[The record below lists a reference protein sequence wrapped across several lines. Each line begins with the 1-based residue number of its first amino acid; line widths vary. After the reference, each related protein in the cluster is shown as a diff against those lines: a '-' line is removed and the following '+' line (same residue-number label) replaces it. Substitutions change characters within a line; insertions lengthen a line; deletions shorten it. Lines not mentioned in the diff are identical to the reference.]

1 MSSKRSWYLIYTKPR
16 QENLAQE
23 NLQRQ
28 GYETYLP
35 RIYQTRR
42 RNGRYV
48 KTIEAFFP
56 RYLFI
61 NLDTETDN
69 WAPIRSTFGV
79 SKMIRFDRMPAVV
92 PYNLIQALKSN
103 DDEDGIQRMIQKN
116 IMRGDKVTIIDGPLA
131 GYQGIYQQQKS
142 AERVAVL
149 VDLVGK
155 NTLLNIS
162 MHDLQIAKSY

>member
-1 MSSKRSWYLIYTKPR
+1 MSSKRSWYLVYTKPR

-23 NLQRQ
+23 NLERQ
-28 GYETYLP
+28 GFEIYLP

-42 RNGRYV
+42 RNGRYI
-48 KTIEAFFP
+48 KTIEPFFP

-61 NLDTETDN
+61 NLNTETDN

-79 SKMIRFDRMPAVV
+79 SRMIRFDGIPAVV
-92 PYNLIQALKSN
+92 PDQLIQVLKEN
-103 DDEDGIQRMIQKN
+103 DDKDGIQRLKQKN
-116 IMRGDKVTIIDGPLA
+116 YTLGDKVTIIDGPLA

-155 NTLLNIS
+155 NTILNIS
-162 MHDLQIAKSY
+162 VHDLQIA

>member
-1 MSSKRSWYLIYTKPR
+1 MSRNRSWYLVYTKPR

-35 RIYQTRR
+35 RIYQSRR
-42 RNGRYV
+42 RNGRHI

-61 NLDTETDN
+61 KLDTETDN

-79 SKMIRFDRMPAVV
+79 SKMVRFDGIPAVV
-92 PYNLIQALKSN
+92 PEQLIQSLQSN
-103 DDEDGIQRMIQKN
+103 DDEDGIQNLVQKN
-116 IMRGDKVTIIDGPLA
+116 LMRGDKVTIIDGPLA
-131 GYQGIYQQQKS
+131 GYQGIYQQQNS

-162 MHDLQIAKSY
+162 VHDVQIA

>member
-1 MSSKRSWYLIYTKPR
+1 MSVKRSWYLVYTKPR

-23 NLQRQ
+23 HLERQ

-35 RIYQTRR
+35 QIYQTRR

-48 KTIEAFFP
+48 KTVEAFFP

-61 NLDTETDN
+61 HLDSETDN
-69 WAPIRSTFGV
+69 WAPIRSTIGV
-79 SKMIRFDRMPAVV
+79 SKLVRFDNIPAVV
-92 PYNLIQALKSN
+92 PDQLILALQSH
-103 DDEDGIQRMIQKN
+103 DDEDGVQNLLQKDLK
-116 IMRGDKVTIIDGPLA
+116 RGDKVTIIDGPLA
-131 GYQGIYQQQKS
+131 GYQGIYQQQNS

-162 MHDLQIAKSY
+162 AHDLQIA

>member
-1 MSSKRSWYLIYTKPR
+1 MSVKRSWYLVYTKPR

-23 NLQRQ
+23 HLERQ

-35 RIYQTRR
+35 QIYQTRR

-48 KTIEAFFP
+48 KTVEAFFP

-61 NLDTETDN
+61 HLDSETDN
-69 WAPIRSTFGV
+69 WAPIRSTIGV
-79 SKMIRFDRMPAVV
+79 SKLVRFDNIPAVV
-92 PYNLIQALKSN
+92 PDQLIQALQSN
-103 DDEDGIQRMIQKN
+103 GDENGIQRLMQKN
-116 IMRGDKVTIIDGPLA
+116 LERGDKVTIIDGPLA
-131 GYQGIYQQQKS
+131 GYQGIYQQQNS

-162 MHDLQIAKSY
+162 VHDLQIA

>member
-1 MSSKRSWYLIYTKPR
+1 MSDKRSWDLVYAKPR

-23 NLQRQ
+23 NLERQ
-28 GYETYLP
+28 GFETYLP
-35 RIYQTRR
+35 RVYQSRR
-42 RNGRYV
+42 RNGRHI

-61 NLDTETDN
+61 HLDTETDN

-79 SKMIRFDRMPAVV
+79 SKMIRFDGIPAVV
-92 PYNLIQALKSN
+92 PDELIQAMQNNDDDDGIQNLIQKDLK
-103 DDEDGIQRMIQKN
+103 
-116 IMRGDKVTIIDGPLA
+116 RGDKVTIIDGPLA
-131 GYQGIYQQQKS
+131 GYQGIYQQQNS

-162 MHDLQIAKSY
+162 VHDLQIA

>member
-1 MSSKRSWYLIYTKPR
+1 MSHKRSWYLVYTKPQ

-28 GYETYLP
+28 GYATYLP

-61 NLDTETDN
+61 HLDIETDN
-69 WAPIRSTFGV
+69 WPPIRSTRGV
-79 SKMIRFDRMPAVV
+79 SKMVRFDGIPAVV
-92 PYNLIQALKSN
+92 PDQLIRTLKEN
-103 DDEDGIQRMIQKN
+103 DDKTGIQRPNQKSPVL
-116 IMRGDKVTIIDGPLA
+116 GDIITIIDGPLA
-131 GYQGIYQQQKS
+131 GFEGIYQEQKS
-142 AERVAVL
+142 TERVAVL
-149 VDLVGK
+149 VNLVGK
-155 NTLLNIS
+155 NTLLNINI
-162 MHDLQIAKSY
+162 HDLQIV

>member
-1 MSSKRSWYLIYTKPR
+1 MSRNRSWYLVYTKPR

-23 NLQRQ
+23 NLERQ

-35 RIYQTRR
+35 RIYQSRR
-42 RNGRYV
+42 RNGRHI

-61 NLDTETDN
+61 KLDTETDN
-69 WAPIRSTFGV
+69 WAPIRSTIGV
-79 SKMIRFDRMPAVV
+79 SKMVRFDGIPAVV
-92 PYNLIQALKSN
+92 PTQLIQALQSN
-103 DDEDGIQRMIQKN
+103 DDVDGIQNLVQKN
-116 IMRGDKVTIIDGPLA
+116 LMRGDKVTIIDGPLA
-131 GYQGIYQQQKS
+131 GYQGIYQQQNS
-142 AERVAVL
+142 VERVAVL

-162 MHDLQIAKSY
+162 VHDVQIA

>member
-1 MSSKRSWYLIYTKPR
+1 MNSKRSWYLVHTKPR

-23 NLQRQ
+23 NLERQ

-42 RNGRYV
+42 RNGRHV
-48 KTIEAFFP
+48 KIIEAFFP

-61 NLDTETDN
+61 HLDSETDN

-79 SKMIRFDRMPAVV
+79 SKMIRFDGIPAIV
-92 PYNLIQALKSN
+92 PDQLIQTLKGN
-103 DDEDGIQRMIQKN
+103 DDADGIQSLKQN
-116 IMRGDKVTIIDGPLA
+116 SLMRGDKVTIIDGPLA
-131 GYQGIYQQQKS
+131 GYQGIYQQQNS

-155 NTLLNIS
+155 NALLNIS
-162 MHDLQIAKSY
+162 VHDLQIALTD

>member
-1 MSSKRSWYLIYTKPR
+1 MSGKRSWYLVYTKPR

-23 NLQRQ
+23 NLARQ

-35 RIYQTRR
+35 RVYQTRR

-48 KTIEAFFP
+48 KTVEAFFP

-61 NLDTETDN
+61 HLDSETDN
-69 WAPIRSTFGV
+69 WAPIRSTIGV
-79 SKMIRFDRMPAVV
+79 SKLVRFDNIPAVV
-92 PYNLIQALKSN
+92 PDQLIQALQSN
-103 DDEDGIQRMIQKN
+103 DHEDGIQRLVQKN
-116 IMRGDKVTIIDGPLA
+116 LMRGDKVTIIDGPLA
-131 GYQGIYQQQKS
+131 GYQGIYQQQNS

-162 MHDLQIAKSY
+162 VHDLQIA

>member
-1 MSSKRSWYLIYTKPR
+1 MRTNRSWYLVYTKPR

-35 RIYQTRR
+35 RVYQVRR
-42 RNGRYV
+42 RSGRYV

-61 NLDTETDN
+61 MLDTETDN
-69 WAPIRSTFGV
+69 WAPIRSTLGV
-79 SKMIRFDRMPAVV
+79 SKMVHFDGIPAVV
-92 PYNLIQALKSN
+92 PDEFIDALRNN
-103 DDEDGIQRMIQKN
+103 DDDDGIQSLKQN
-116 IMRGDKVTIIDGPLA
+116 NLVRGDQVTIIDGPLA
-131 GYQGIYQQQKS
+131 GYQGIYQQQNS
-142 AERVAVL
+142 AERVAIL

-155 NTLLNIS
+155 NTLLSIS
-162 MHDLQIAKSY
+162 VHDLQIA

>member
-1 MSSKRSWYLIYTKPR
+1 MSRNRSWYLVYTKPR

-35 RIYQTRR
+35 RIYQSRR
-42 RNGRYV
+42 RNGRHI

-61 NLDTETDN
+61 KLDTETDN

-79 SKMIRFDRMPAVV
+79 SKMVRFDGIPAVV
-92 PYNLIQALKSN
+92 PEQLIQSLQSN
-103 DDEDGIQRMIQKN
+103 DDEDGIQNLVQKN
-116 IMRGDKVTIIDGPLA
+116 LMRGDKVTIIDGPLA
-131 GYQGIYQQQKS
+131 GYQGIYQQQNS

-162 MHDLQIAKSY
+162 VHDLQIA

>member
-1 MSSKRSWYLIYTKPR
+1 MSRKRSWYLVHTKPR

-23 NLQRQ
+23 NLERQ

-42 RNGRYV
+42 RNGRHV

-61 NLDTETDN
+61 HLDSETDN
-69 WAPIRSTFGV
+69 WAPIRSTIGV
-79 SKMIRFDRMPAVV
+79 SKMIRFDGIPAMV
-92 PYNLIQALKSN
+92 PEQLIQALKGN
-103 DDEDGIQRMIQKN
+103 DDADGVQCLNQKN
-116 IMRGDKVTIIDGPLA
+116 LIRGDKVTIIDGPLA

-142 AERVAVL
+142 SERVAVL

-162 MHDLQIAKSY
+162 VHDLQIALTD

>member
-1 MSSKRSWYLIYTKPR
+1 MSRKRSWYLVHTKPR

-23 NLQRQ
+23 NLERQ

-42 RNGRYV
+42 RNGRHV

-61 NLDTETDN
+61 HLDSETDN
-69 WAPIRSTFGV
+69 WAPIRSTIGV
-79 SKMIRFDRMPAVV
+79 SKMIRFDGIPAMV
-92 PYNLIQALKSN
+92 PEQLIEALKGN
-103 DDEDGIQRMIQKN
+103 DDEDGIQRFNQKN
-116 IMRGDKVTIIDGPLA
+116 LIRGDKVTIIDGPLA
-131 GYQGIYQQQKS
+131 GYQGIYQHQKTS
-142 AERVAVL
+142 ERVAVL

-162 MHDLQIAKSY
+162 VHDLQIALTD

>member
-1 MSSKRSWYLIYTKPR
+1 MSSNRSWYLVYTKPR
-16 QENLAQE
+16 QENLAEE
-23 NLQRQ
+23 NLARQ

-42 RNGRYV
+42 RNGRHV

-61 NLDTETDN
+61 KLNTETDN
-69 WAPIRSTFGV
+69 WAPIRSTIGV
-79 SKMIRFDRMPAVV
+79 SKMVRFDGIPAVV
-92 PYNLIQALKSN
+92 PEPLIQALQSN
-103 DDEDGIQRMIQKN
+103 DDTDGIQNLLQKDLK
-116 IMRGDKVTIIDGPLA
+116 RGDKVTIIDGPLA
-131 GYQGIYQQQKS
+131 GYEGIYQQQNS

-162 MHDLQIAKSY
+162 VHDLQIA

>member
-1 MSSKRSWYLIYTKPR
+1 MSRNRSWYLVYTKPR

-23 NLQRQ
+23 NLERQ
-28 GYETYLP
+28 GYVTYLP
-35 RIYQTRR
+35 RIYQARR
-42 RNGRYV
+42 RNGRHI

-61 NLDTETDN
+61 KLDTETDN
-69 WAPIRSTFGV
+69 WAPIRSTIGV
-79 SKMIRFDRMPAVV
+79 SKMVRFDGIPAVV
-92 PYNLIQALKSN
+92 PEQLIQSLQSN
-103 DDEDGIQRMIQKN
+103 DDEDGIQNLVQKN
-116 IMRGDKVTIIDGPLA
+116 LIRGDKVTIIDGPLA
-131 GYQGIYQQQKS
+131 GYQGIYQQQNS

-162 MHDLQIAKSY
+162 VHDVQIA

>member
-1 MSSKRSWYLIYTKPR
+1 MSRNRSWYLIYTKPR

-23 NLQRQ
+23 NLKRQ

-35 RIYQTRR
+35 RIYQSRR
-42 RNGRYV
+42 RNGRHI

-61 NLDTETDN
+61 KLDTETDN
-69 WAPIRSTFGV
+69 WAPIRSTIGV
-79 SKMIRFDRMPAVV
+79 SKMVRFDGIPAAV
-92 PYNLIQALKSN
+92 PDQLIQTLQSN
-103 DDEDGIQRMIQKN
+103 DDDDGIQSLVQKN
-116 IMRGDKVTIIDGPLA
+116 LMRGDKVTIIDGPLA
-131 GYQGIYQQQKS
+131 GYQGIYQQQNS

-162 MHDLQIAKSY
+162 VHDVQIA

>member
-1 MSSKRSWYLIYTKPR
+1 MSRNRSWYLVYTKPR

-35 RIYQTRR
+35 RIYQSRR
-42 RNGRYV
+42 RNGRHI

-61 NLDTETDN
+61 KLDTETDN
-69 WAPIRSTFGV
+69 WAPIRSTIGV
-79 SKMIRFDRMPAVV
+79 SKMVRFDGIPAVV
-92 PYNLIQALKSN
+92 PEQLIQSLQSN
-103 DDEDGIQRMIQKN
+103 DDEDGIQNLVQKN
-116 IMRGDKVTIIDGPLA
+116 LMRGDKVTIIDGPLA
-131 GYQGIYQQQKS
+131 GYQGIYQQQNS

-162 MHDLQIAKSY
+162 VHDVQIA

>member
-1 MSSKRSWYLIYTKPR
+1 MSGKRSWYLVYTKPR
-16 QENLAQE
+16 QENLAKE
-23 NLQRQ
+23 NLERQ

-42 RNGRYV
+42 RNGRHT
-48 KTIEAFFP
+48 KSIEAFFP

-61 NLDTETDN
+61 HLDSETDN

-79 SKMIRFDRMPAVV
+79 SKMIRFDGIPAVV
-92 PYNLIQALKSN
+92 PEQLILALKNN
-103 DDEDGIQRMIQKN
+103 DDEDGVQCLNQKN
-116 IMRGDKVTIIDGPLA
+116 LMRGDKVTIIDGPLA
-131 GYQGIYQQQKS
+131 GYQGIYQQQNS

-162 MHDLQIAKSY
+162 VHDLQIALTD

>member
-1 MSSKRSWYLIYTKPR
+1 MSRNRSWYLVYTKTR

-35 RIYQTRR
+35 RIYQSRR
-42 RNGRYV
+42 RNGRHI

-61 NLDTETDN
+61 KLDTETDN
-69 WAPIRSTFGV
+69 WAPIRSTIGV
-79 SKMIRFDRMPAVV
+79 SKMVRFDGIPAVV
-92 PYNLIQALKSN
+92 PEQLIQSLQSN
-103 DDEDGIQRMIQKN
+103 DDEDGIQNLVQKN
-116 IMRGDKVTIIDGPLA
+116 LMRGDKVTIIDGPLA
-131 GYQGIYQQQKS
+131 GYQGIYQQQNS

-162 MHDLQIAKSY
+162 VHDVQIA

>member
-1 MSSKRSWYLIYTKPR
+1 MSRKRSWYLVHTKPR

-23 NLQRQ
+23 NLERQ

-42 RNGRYV
+42 RNGRHV

-61 NLDTETDN
+61 HLDSETDN
-69 WAPIRSTFGV
+69 WAPIRSTIGV
-79 SKMIRFDRMPAVV
+79 SKMIRFDGIPAMV
-92 PYNLIQALKSN
+92 PEQLIQALKGN
-103 DDEDGIQRMIQKN
+103 DDADGVQRLNQKN
-116 IMRGDKVTIIDGPLA
+116 LIRGDKVTIIDGPLA

-142 AERVAVL
+142 SERVAVL

-162 MHDLQIAKSY
+162 VHDLQIALTD

>member
-1 MSSKRSWYLIYTKPR
+1 MSSKRSWYLVYTKPR

-23 NLQRQ
+23 NLERQ
-28 GYETYLP
+28 GFETYLP
-35 RIYQTRR
+35 RIYQTHR

-48 KTIEAFFP
+48 KTVEAFFP

-61 NLDTETDN
+61 NLDTERDN

-79 SKMIRFDRMPAVV
+79 SKMICFDGIPAVV
-92 PYNLIQALKSN
+92 PDELIQALRSN
-103 DDEDGIQRMIQKN
+103 DDEDGIQSLKQKN
-116 IMRGDKVTIIDGPLA
+116 LMLGDKVTIVDGPLA

-155 NTLLNIS
+155 NTLLSINV
-162 MHDLQIAKSY
+162 HDLQLA

>member
-1 MSSKRSWYLIYTKPR
+1 MSSKRSWYLIYTKPQ

-23 NLQRQ
+23 NLERQ

-42 RNGRYV
+42 RNGRYR

-79 SKMIRFDRMPAVV
+79 SKMIRFDGMPAVV
-92 PYNLIQALKSN
+92 PNKLIQALKSI

-116 IMRGDKVTIIDGPLA
+116 IMLGDKVTIIDGPLA

-142 AERVAVL
+142 AERVVVL

-162 MHDLQIAKSY
+162 VHDLQIAKSY

>member
-1 MSSKRSWYLIYTKPR
+1 MSSKRSWYLIYTKPQ

-23 NLQRQ
+23 NLERQ

-42 RNGRYV
+42 RNGRYR

-79 SKMIRFDRMPAVV
+79 SKMIRFDGMPAVV
-92 PYNLIQALKSN
+92 PNKLIQALKSI

-116 IMRGDKVTIIDGPLA
+116 IMLGDKVTIIDGPLA

-162 MHDLQIAKSY
+162 VHDLQIAKSY

>member
-1 MSSKRSWYLIYTKPR
+1 MKTNRFWYLIYTKPR

-35 RIYQTRR
+35 RVYQVRR
-42 RNGRYV
+42 RSGRYV

-61 NLDTETDN
+61 QLDTESDN
-69 WAPIRSTFGV
+69 WAPIRSTLGV
-79 SKMIRFDRMPAVV
+79 SKMVRFDGIPAIV
-92 PYNLIQALKSN
+92 PDALIDALRKN
-103 DDEDGIQRMIQKN
+103 EGDDEIQSLKQN
-116 IMRGDKVTIIDGPLA
+116 NLVRGDKVTIIDGPLA
-131 GYQGIYQQQKS
+131 GYQGIYQQQNS
-142 AERVAVL
+142 AERIALL

-155 NTLLNIS
+155 NTLVNIS
-162 MHDLQIAKSY
+162 VHDLQIA

>member
-1 MSSKRSWYLIYTKPR
+1 MSGKRSWYLIYTKPR

-23 NLQRQ
+23 NLARQ

-35 RIYQTRR
+35 RVYQIRR

-48 KTIEAFFP
+48 KTVEAFFP

-61 NLDTETDN
+61 HLDSETDN
-69 WAPIRSTFGV
+69 WAPIRSTIGV
-79 SKMIRFDRMPAVV
+79 SKLVRFDNIPAVV
-92 PYNLIQALKSN
+92 PDQLIQALQSN
-103 DDEDGIQRMIQKN
+103 DDEDGIQRLMQKN
-116 IMRGDKVTIIDGPLA
+116 LERGDKVTIIDGPLA
-131 GYQGIYQQQKS
+131 GYQGIYQQQNS

-162 MHDLQIAKSY
+162 VHDLQIA

>member
-1 MSSKRSWYLIYTKPR
+1 MSSRRSWYLIYTKPR
-16 QENLAQE
+16 QECLAQE
-23 NLQRQ
+23 NLARQ

-42 RNGRYV
+42 RNGRHV

-61 NLDTETDN
+61 RLDTETDN
-69 WAPIRSTFGV
+69 WAPIRSTIGV
-79 SKMIRFDRMPAVV
+79 SKLVRFDGIPAVV
-92 PYNLIQALKSN
+92 PDDLIKTLQSN
-103 DDEDGIQRMIQKN
+103 DDEKGIQNVLQKDLK
-116 IMRGDKVTIIDGPLA
+116 RGDKVTIIDGPLA
-131 GYQGIYQQQKS
+131 GYQGVYQQMNS

-149 VDLVGK
+149 VDLIGK

-162 MHDLQIAKSY
+162 VHDLQIAVNV

>member
-1 MSSKRSWYLIYTKPR
+1 MSGKRSWYLVYTKPR

-23 NLQRQ
+23 NLARQ

-35 RIYQTRR
+35 RVYQTRR
-42 RNGRYV
+42 RNGRHV
-48 KTIEAFFP
+48 KTVEAFFP

-61 NLDTETDN
+61 HLDSETDN
-69 WAPIRSTFGV
+69 WAPIRSTIGV
-79 SKMIRFDRMPAVV
+79 SKLVRFDNIPAVV
-92 PYNLIQALKSN
+92 PDQLIQALQSN
-103 DDEDGIQRMIQKN
+103 DHEDGIQRLVQKN
-116 IMRGDKVTIIDGPLA
+116 LMRGDKVTIIDGPLA
-131 GYQGIYQQQKS
+131 GYQGIYQQQNS

-162 MHDLQIAKSY
+162 VHDLQIA

>member
-1 MSSKRSWYLIYTKPR
+1 MSRKRSWYLVHTKPR

-23 NLQRQ
+23 NLERQ

-42 RNGRYV
+42 RNGRHV

-61 NLDTETDN
+61 HLDSETDN
-69 WAPIRSTFGV
+69 WAPIRSTIGV
-79 SKMIRFDRMPAVV
+79 SKMIRFDGIPAMV
-92 PYNLIQALKSN
+92 PEQLIQALKSN
-103 DDEDGIQRMIQKN
+103 DDEDGVQRLNQKN
-116 IMRGDKVTIIDGPLA
+116 LIRGDKVTIIDGPLA

-142 AERVAVL
+142 SERVAVL

-162 MHDLQIAKSY
+162 VHDLQIALTD

>member
-1 MSSKRSWYLIYTKPR
+1 MSSKRFWYLVYTKPR

-23 NLQRQ
+23 NLERQ
-28 GYETYLP
+28 GFETYLP

-42 RNGRYV
+42 RNGRYI
-48 KTIEAFFP
+48 KTIETFFP

-79 SKMIRFDRMPAVV
+79 SKMICFDRLPAVV
-92 PYNLIQALKSN
+92 PDQLIQNLKSN
-103 DDEDGIQRMIQKN
+103 DDEDGIQRLNQKN
-116 IMRGDKVTIIDGPLA
+116 LMLGDKVTIIDGPLA

-155 NTLLNIS
+155 NTILNIS
-162 MHDLQIAKSY
+162 VHDLQIA

>member
-1 MSSKRSWYLIYTKPR
+1 MRTNRFWYLIYTKPR

-35 RIYQTRR
+35 RVYQVRR
-42 RNGRYV
+42 RSGRYV

-61 NLDTETDN
+61 KLDTESDN
-69 WAPIRSTFGV
+69 WAPIRSTLGV
-79 SKMIRFDRMPAVV
+79 SKMVRFDGIPAVV
-92 PYNLIQALKSN
+92 PDALIDALRKN
-103 DDEDGIQRMIQKN
+103 EDDDGIQSLKQN
-116 IMRGDKVTIIDGPLA
+116 NLVRGDKVTIIDGPLA
-131 GYQGIYQQQKS
+131 GYQGIYQQQNS
-142 AERVAVL
+142 AERIAVL

-155 NTLLNIS
+155 NTLVNIS
-162 MHDLQIAKSY
+162 VHDLQIA

>member
-1 MSSKRSWYLIYTKPR
+1 MSRKRSWYLVHTKPR

-23 NLQRQ
+23 NLERQ

-42 RNGRYV
+42 RNGRHV

-61 NLDTETDN
+61 HLDSETDN
-69 WAPIRSTFGV
+69 WAPIRSTIGV
-79 SKMIRFDRMPAVV
+79 SKMIRFDGIPAMV
-92 PYNLIQALKSN
+92 PEQLIQALKGN
-103 DDEDGIQRMIQKN
+103 DDENGVQRLNQKN
-116 IMRGDKVTIIDGPLA
+116 LIRGDKVTIIDGPLA
-131 GYQGIYQQQKS
+131 GYKGIYQQQKS
-142 AERVAVL
+142 SERVAVL

-162 MHDLQIAKSY
+162 VHDLQIALTD